1 MHPGVFAAKEPE
13 RPAVIMGAGPVVT
26 FAELEARSNQV
37 AWLARRC
44 GLRPGDGLAVIAENR
59 PELFYLAWGAQRSG
73 LQFTAVNWH
82 LTGEEA
88 SYIVTDC
95 GARIVVVS
103 HQLAGLAAQ
112 LGPVLAPDVRRLMI
126 GGTIPGWDAFTDAV
140 GTLPT
145 TPIPDESE
153 GDIMLY
159 SSGTTG
165 RPKGIRRPVSGA
177 AFGEHPDI
185 PGHWLR
191 ELLGMAEGDVYL
203 SPAPLYHA
211 APLAWSMS
219 CHRSGATVVV
229 MERFEAEQ
237 ALRLIEA
244 HRVTHSQWVPTMFVR
259 LLKLPASVRCAY
271 DLSSL
276 RWAVHAAA
284 PCPVP
289 VKQAMIDWWGPIL
302 FEFYSMTEGF
312 GAASIFSDEW
322 LRRPG
327 SVGRPLMGVPHVVGL
342 DGAELPPG
350 EVGTVFFEGGTR
362 SEYHGDPGKTA
373 AAANER
379 GWRTVGDVGY
389 LDHDGYLYLTD
400 RASNLIISG
409 GVNIYPQEIENVLTM
424 HPDVLDAAVLGVP
437 DPEMGE
443 QVKAVIQV
451 NAAVGVGAGAIAGAG
466 ESAGTGAP
474 GEAGARAELADRL
487 AAYCREHLA
496 GFKCPRSFEFT
507 TGELRTPV
515 GKIRRGPL
523 REQFGA
529 EAGPFRPTYRA

>member
-1 MHPGVFAAKEPE
+1 MHPGVFAAKEPQ
-13 RPAVIMGAGPVVT
+13 RPAVIMGTVGTVVT
-26 FAELEARSNQV
+26 YAELESRSNHA

-44 GLRPGDGLAVIAENR
+44 GLRPGDGMAVIMENR
-59 PELFYLAWGAQRSG
+59 PEVFDLAWGAQRSG

-82 LTGEEA
+82 LTAEEA
-88 SYIVTDC
+88 GYMVTDS
-95 GARIVVVS
+95 GARMVVVS
-103 HQLAGLAAQ
+103 SKLAALAAE
-112 LGPVLAPDVRRLMI
+112 LGSVLEPRVRRFMI
-126 GGTIPGWDAFTDAV
+126 GGTTPGWDSYEAAAGAQPAAPV
-140 GTLPT
+140 PG
-145 TPIPDESE
+145 ECE

-165 RPKGIRRPVSGA
+165 RPKGIKRPVGGTP
-177 AFGEHPDI
+177 FGEHPDI

-191 ELLGMAEGDVYL
+191 ELLGMRDGNVYL

-229 MERFEAEQ
+229 MERFDAEQ
-237 ALRLIEA
+237 ALALIER

-259 LLKLPASVRCAY
+259 LLKLPPEVRSRY
-271 DLSSL
+271 DVSSL

-289 VKQAMIDWWGPIL
+289 VKRAMIDWWGPIL
-302 FEFYSMTEGF
+302 FEYYSMTEGF
-312 GAASIFSDEW
+312 GAASIFSDDW
-322 LRRPG
+322 LRKPG
-327 SVGRPLMGVPHVVGL
+327 SVGRPLMGVPHIADP
-342 DGAELPPG
+342 DGTELPAG
-350 EVGTVFFEGGTR
+350 EIGTIWFEGGSA

-389 LDHDGYLYLTD
+389 LDGDGYLYLTD
-400 RASNLIISG
+400 RAGNLIISG
-409 GVNIYPQEIENVLTM
+409 GVNIYPQEIENVLTL
-424 HPDVLDAAVLGVP
+424 HPSVTDAAVVGVP

-451 NAAVGVGAGAIAGAG
+451 PGSAAAAGG
-466 ESAGTGAP
+466 ELTD
-474 GEAGARAELADRL
+474 LLD
-487 AAYCREHLA
+487 AYCREHLA

-507 TGELRTPV
+507 TEELRTPV

-523 REQFGA
+523 IERFGGA
-529 EAGPFRPTYRA
+529 PGPYRPRPRG

>member
-1 MHPGVFAAKEPE
+1 M
-13 RPAVIMGAGPVVT
+13 
-26 FAELEARSNQV
+26 
-37 AWLARRC
+37 
-44 GLRPGDGLAVIAENR
+44 
-59 PELFYLAWGAQRSG
+59 
-73 LQFTAVNWH
+73 QFTAVNWH
-82 LTGEEA
+82 LTAEEA
-88 SYIVTDC
+88 GYVVTDSR
-95 GARIVVVS
+95 ARMVVVS
-103 HQLAGLAAQ
+103 YQLAGLAAQ
-112 LGPVLAPDVRRLMI
+112 LGPVLAPGVRRLMI
-126 GGTIPGWDAFTDAV
+126 GGTIPGWDSFDDAV
-140 GTLPT
+140 GALPT
-145 TPIPDESE
+145 TPIPDECE

-191 ELLGMAEGDVYL
+191 ELLGMTEGDVYL

-219 CHRSGATVVV
+219 CHRTGATVVV

-271 DLSSL
+271 DLGSL

-322 LRRPG
+322 LRKPG

-350 EVGTVFFEGGTR
+350 EVGHDLV
-362 SEYHGDPGKTA
+362 
-373 AAANER
+373 R
-379 GWRTVGDVGY
+379 GR
-389 LDHDGYLYLTD
+389 H
-400 RASNLIISG
+400 
-409 GVNIYPQEIENVLTM
+409 
-424 HPDVLDAAVLGVP
+424 
-437 DPEMGE
+437 
-443 QVKAVIQV
+443 
-451 NAAVGVGAGAIAGAG
+451 AVGVPRR
-466 ESAGTGAP
+466 P
-474 GEAGARAELADRL
+474 GQDRRRGQRARLADRRRRRVPRHRRL
-487 AAYCREHLA
+487 PLPHRPGQQPDHFGRGEHLSPGNRERA
-496 GFKCPRSFEFT
+496 HHASGRA
-507 TGELRTPV
+507 R
-515 GKIRRGPL
+515 RRGA
-523 REQFGA
+523 R
-529 EAGPFRPTYRA
+529 RA

>member
-1 MHPGVFAAKEPE
+1 MHPGIFAAKEPE
-13 RPAVIMGAGPVVT
+13 RPAVIMGTAGTVVT
-26 FAELEARSNQV
+26 YAELEARSNQV
-37 AWLARRC
+37 AWLARRH
-44 GLRPGDGLAVIAENR
+44 GLRPGDGLAAIMENR
-59 PELFYLAWGAQRSG
+59 PELLDLAWGAQRSG

-82 LTGEEA
+82 LTAEEA
-88 SYIVTDC
+88 GYVVTDS
-95 GARIVVVS
+95 GASMVVIS

-112 LGPVLAPDVRRLMI
+112 LEPVLAPGVRRLMI
-126 GGTIPGWDAFTDAV
+126 GGTIPGWDAYSGAV
-140 GTLPT
+140 GALPA
-145 TPIPDESE
+145 TPIPDECE

-165 RPKGIRRPVSGA
+165 RPKGIKRPVSGT

-203 SPAPLYHA
+203 CPAPLYHA
-211 APLAWSMS
+211 APLAWTMS

-244 HRVTHSQWVPTMFVR
+244 QRVTHSQWVPTMFVR
-259 LLKLPASVRCAY
+259 MLKLPALARSAY

-289 VKQAMIDWWGPIL
+289 VKRAMISWWGPIL

-312 GAASIFSDEW
+312 GAASIFSAEW
-322 LRRPG
+322 LRKPG
-327 SVGRPLMGVPHVVGL
+327 SVGRPLMGVPHIVGL
-342 DGAELPPG
+342 DGSELPPG
-350 EVGTVFFEGGTR
+350 EAGTIFFEGGTA

-373 AAANER
+373 AVANER

-389 LDHDGYLYLTD
+389 LDDNGYLYLTD

-409 GVNIYPQEIENVLTM
+409 GVNIYPQEIENVLTL
-424 HPDVLDAAVLGVP
+424 HPDVVDAAVLGVP

-443 QVKAVIQV
+443 QVKAVVQV
-451 NAAVGVGAGAIAGAG
+451 EAVGEIG
-466 ESAGTGAP
+466 EIGGQ
-474 GEAGARAELADRL
+474 ELAERL
-487 AAYCREHLA
+487 DGYCREHLA
-496 GFKCPRSFEFT
+496 GFKCPRSYEFT
-507 TGELRTPV
+507 AGELRTPV

-523 REQFGA
+523 RERFGA
-529 EAGPFRPTYRA
+529 APGRYRAGRGSS